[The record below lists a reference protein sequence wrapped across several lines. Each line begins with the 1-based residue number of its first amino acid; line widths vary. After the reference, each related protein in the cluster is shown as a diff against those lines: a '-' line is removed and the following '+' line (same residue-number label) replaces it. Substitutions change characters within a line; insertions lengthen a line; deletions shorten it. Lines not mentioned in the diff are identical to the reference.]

1 MTYTQKTLTNNP
13 QTTPSFQSLQTQTF
27 APDKVQDFKRLFTK
41 LLASKSPTVA
51 IWTIT
56 PWMAEI
62 MIAKNFTT
70 NRKQSPTNK
79 IMIAK
84 NFTTNRKQSPTNKAK
99 MAKAMISGEFFLT
112 GQGLSFCKDRL
123 LGDGGNR
130 IQTCIDWDVE
140 FTTLVM
146 FGVVNE
152 ARSAFDTGTV
162 RSPANVFEINDVAD
176 AKKASSTTKAYVV
189 YSNNPRRG
197 QMATTGFSG
206 NITQGITHKNMV
218 DIYKTTP
225 DLQLAVG
232 DVYHRMGSPKLLVAS
247 HATAIACLMRRVNK
261 KETDDFLEAV
271 LEGLGIQGATDP
283 AYVLRQKLL
292 NSAARKTNKIP
303 CIKTHCLS
311 KRGSTGWQVVPTA
324 APKV

>member
-56 PWMAEI
+56 PWMAE
-62 MIAKNFTT
+62 
-70 NRKQSPTNK
+70 

-261 KETDDFLEAV
+261 KGTDDFLEAV

-292 NSAARKTNKIP
+292 SSAARKTNKIP
-303 CIKTHCLS
+303 TLHKNALFIKAWKHRLAGGTYSSPKSLKWGS
-311 KRGSTGWQVVPTA
+311 KEPFPTID
-324 APKV
+324 